1 MVDERTL
8 REIYTT
14 DFEIAVKE
22 GKAKTIMSSYNEVNG
37 VYANENR
44 HLLQD
49 ILVKEWGFDG
59 CVISDWG
66 GSNDHALG
74 VKNGS
79 HLEMPGTG
87 KSGMRDILQGIE
99 KGILTEAELDQRL
112 DELLKLIFDVH
123 EATEQAKG
131 KPFDVEVHHKLA

>member
-22 GKAKTIMSSYNEVNG
+22 GKAKTIMFSYNEVNG

-49 ILVKEWGFDG
+49 ILVKEWG
-59 CVISDWG
+59 
-66 GSNDHALG
+66 NRQ
-74 VKNGS
+74 K
-79 HLEMPGTG
+79 
-87 KSGMRDILQGIE
+87 E
-99 KGILTEAELDQRL
+99 KPLMWRYIINW
-112 DELLKLIFDVH
+112 LKERRRKVLYF
-123 EATEQAKG
+123 
-131 KPFDVEVHHKLA
+131 